1 MEWEIGQY
9 LHSELDRTD
18 VIARNP
24 ISTGMTLQEYNRCV
38 DEHADAV
45 YRFIVGQLRHS
56 EDARDVVQNAF
67 EVLLRKRDEVG
78 VEKVRS
84 YLFTVAYR
92 DMIDHIR
99 KQKRISLVDELV
111 EDGRFSQTQYTGA
124 SEVLEKALASLP
136 EIQKTV
142 VLLRDYEGYDYR
154 EIGSITGL
162 SEAQVKVY
170 IFRARKTLQE
180 RIGKVQ
186 NLI

>member
-1 MEWEIGQY
+1 M
-9 LHSELDRTD
+9 
-18 VIARNP
+18 
-24 ISTGMTLQEYNRCV
+24 
-38 DEHADAV
+38 
-45 YRFIVGQLRHS
+45 
-56 EDARDVVQNAF
+56 
-67 EVLLRKRDEVG
+67 
-78 VEKVRS
+78 
-84 YLFTVAYR
+84 
-92 DMIDHIR
+92 
-99 KQKRISLVDELV
+99 DELV